1 MLQFFARFYIL
12 HPIFLSDHFHCFRS
26 LFTCFHAFCTTI
38 KRPWLLRR
46 IPRSSN
52 TLSSSQFHP
61 QPPYPPLF
69 AFSSP
74 TSRFYAFSLTVNYF
88 QVLRRALTHPRPP
101 PAIFSTNRPFSNSY
115 IHWWPPTSFRAF
127 PFFFQSLPRVFT
139 RLQRLSTVYKCQY
152 TSLNLHTR
160 FRDPQYNF
168 TPIFD
173 HFRLFDCFLIDFL
186 SFSLLLSPH
195 SSPASSPNPPTI
207 VLATRYSISS
217 FIAHFFPIFA
227 HFYPFLFFLSSFLYL
242 FKHILLLSTI
252 YNPSSVN

>member
-127 PFFFQSLPRVFT
+127 PFFFFNHYHVFSRVYNVCQPSTSAST
-139 RLQRLSTVYKCQY
+139 RPWISTLDFG
-152 TSLNLHTR
+152 TPSITLHPFST
-160 FRDPQYNF
+160 
-168 TPIFD
+168 IFD
-173 HFRLFDCFLIDFL
+173 
-186 SFSLLLSPH
+186 
-195 SSPASSPNPPTI
+195 
-207 VLATRYSISS
+207 
-217 FIAHFFPIFA
+217 
-227 HFYPFLFFLSSFLYL
+227 YL
-242 FKHILLLSTI
+242 TVF
-252 YNPSSVN
+252 